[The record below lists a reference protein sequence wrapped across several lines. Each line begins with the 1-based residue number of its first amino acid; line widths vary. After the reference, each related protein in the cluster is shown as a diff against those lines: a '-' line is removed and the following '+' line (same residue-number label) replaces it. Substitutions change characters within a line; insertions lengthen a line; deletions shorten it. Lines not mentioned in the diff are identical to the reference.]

1 MGIEPTS
8 AAQDDLHGDRETI
21 RYTRPFH
28 GPAQTPFL
36 LSFTRGKRGNFS
48 LRNLCQFND
57 RLSMRSGLVLLS
69 GQARRLSGSRQLT
82 RNNHLP
88 YCQENPV
95 ATMPS
100 AIEPESNGSCGG
112 RGWSRT
118 SLCGFSVRRSHP
130 LSYPSRACA
139 VSRSLAAL
147 LSAGITL
154 HRFLSASITLICCV
168 TPHAVRSRSSAQF
181 PLPDRVF
188 GQSASLLIHSPYHAK
203 HRARSHTVIHRRLPV
218 DACPMQV
225 FLPVDGAEPHTRFN
239 FQMVLGCL

>member
-1 MGIEPTS
+1 
-8 AAQDDLHGDRETI
+8 
-21 RYTRPFH
+21 
-28 GPAQTPFL
+28 
-36 LSFTRGKRGNFS
+36 
-48 LRNLCQFND
+48 
-57 RLSMRSGLVLLS
+57 
-69 GQARRLSGSRQLT
+69 
-82 RNNHLP
+82 
-88 YCQENPV
+88 
-95 ATMPS
+95 
-100 AIEPESNGSCGG
+100 
-112 RGWSRT
+112 
-118 SLCGFSVRRSHP
+118 